1 MIRCLVVDD
10 EPLAREGLI
19 NYIEQL
25 DYLQLVGEAKDP
37 VEASNIISQQEV
49 DVLFLDIQMPKITG
63 LDYLRSLSNPPT
75 VIITTA
81 YPSYALEGFELSVLD
96 YLVKPITFARFMQST
111 EKAKN
116 KFAQAEGAAKDQNKQ
131 DHFFIK
137 VDSKYEKIFYDEILF
152 IEAMQNYIKI
162 VTAEGHHL
170 SLLSMKALLKELPES
185 QFIQVHKSYIVNI
198 DGIRTI
204 DGNQLLIEDRK
215 IPISRGLKTELI
227 PKLMKGRLIKK

>member
-162 VTAEGHHL
+162 VSAEGHHL